1 MDPAELSRR
10 ATERLNLL
18 RSYSNMNP
26 DDIPDDAE
34 FSENL
39 SDIDDPDMLR

>member
-1 MDPAELSRR
+1 
-10 ATERLNLL
+10 
-18 RSYSNMNP
+18 MNP

-39 SDIDDPDMLR
+39 SDIDDPDMLKEVARKYR